1 MSIEDHIKTLAKQE
15 LEESM
20 KDIENRLNESLKQE
34 NTKLKE
40 DLETI
45 AEKIEKIDESLKEGV
60 SVLTSQTKKENIQI
74 KEELEVLTGKVSSLS
89 ITFEDLTNRVVAL
102 EEELH
107 NRWSLVVK
115 LRKYTLD
122 QLMSEYKR
130 LTGSMRPEKEELD
143 ENAES

>member
-1 MSIEDHIKTLAKQE
+1 MKEIEI
-15 LEESM
+15 
-20 KDIENRLNESLKQE
+20 RLSESLKQE
-34 NTKLKE
+34 NSKLKE

-45 AEKIEKIDESLKEGV
+45 SEKIEKIDESLNEGV
-60 SVLTSQTKKENIQI
+60 SVLTSQTKKENIKI
-74 KEELEVLTGKVSSLS
+74 KDDLEVLTVKLSNLS
-89 ITFEDLTNRVVAL
+89 ITVEDLTNRVVTL

-130 LTGSMRPEKEELD
+130 LTGSMRSEQEELD
-143 ENAES
+143 ENAKS

>member
-1 MSIEDHIKTLAKQE
+1 MSIEDHIKTIVKQE
-15 LEESM
+15 FEESM
-20 KDIENRLNESLKQE
+20 KDIEIRLSESLKQE
-34 NTKLKE
+34 NNKLKE

-60 SVLTSQTKKENIQI
+60 SVLTSQTKKENIKI
-74 KEELEVLTGKVSSLS
+74 KEDLEVLTGKLSNLSLT
-89 ITFEDLTNRVVAL
+89 IEDITNRVVTL

-130 LTGSMRPEKEELD
+130 LTGSMRPEQEELD
-143 ENAES
+143 ENAET

>member
-1 MSIEDHIKTLAKQE
+1 MSIEDHIKTIAKQE

-34 NTKLKE
+34 NDKLKQ

-45 AEKIEKIDESLKEGV
+45 AEKIERIDESLKEGV
-60 SVLTSQTKKENIQI
+60 SVLTSQTKKENIKI
-74 KEELEVLTGKVSSLS
+74 KDDIEVLTGKLSNLS
-89 ITFEDLTNRVVAL
+89 ITIEDLTNRVVTL

-130 LTGSMRPEKEELD
+130 LTGSMRPEQEEIS
-143 ENAES
+143 ENAEI